1 MQHKI
6 TGYLL
11 FCVGLL
17 LILFATVSMYKVF
30 VNQQPVVAVVQLTD
44 LNITS
49 QLGPMLFPMG
59 NINILVNLIL
69 FVSFMLFIVLVGGKL
84 ALLGCNFLKIE
95 RIYEALSASEK
106 TLSKDQIKN
115 L

>member
-17 LILFATVSMYKVF
+17 LMLFALISMYKVF
-30 VNQQPVVAVVQLTD
+30 VGQQPVVAVVQLAD
-44 LNITS
+44 MSMKS
-49 QLGPMLFPMG
+49 QMGIMTFPME
-59 NINILVNLIL
+59 NFNTLANLGL
-69 FVSFMLFIVLVGGKL
+69 FALFMLFIVTVGGKL

-95 RIYEALSASEK
+95 RLYEALAKNE
-106 TLSKDQIKN
+106 KN
-115 L
+115 LTQDDIKKL

>member
-17 LILFATVSMYKVF
+17 LMLFAVISMYKVF
-30 VNQQPVVAVVQLTD
+30 VGQQPVVAVVQLADMNLKT
-44 LNITS
+44 
-49 QLGPMLFPMG
+49 QMGMMVFPMA
-59 NINILVNLIL
+59 NFNTLANLGL
-69 FVSFMLFIVLVGGKL
+69 FAVFMLFIVTVGGKIS
-84 ALLGCNFLKIE
+84 ALGCHFLKIE
-95 RIYEALSASEK
+95 RLYEALAKSEK
-106 TLSKDQIKN
+106 TLSQDDVKK

>member
-17 LILFATVSMYKVF
+17 LILFAVLSMYKVF
-30 VNQQPVVAVVQLTD
+30 VNQQPVIAIVQLAD
-44 LNITS
+44 LKITS
-49 QLGPMLFPMG
+49 QFGNMVVPASGLNTIINLGLFAFFMAF
-59 NINILVNLIL
+59 LVA
-69 FVSFMLFIVLVGGKL
+69 VGTKV
-84 ALLGCNFLKIE
+84 ATLGCNFLKIE
-95 RIYEALSASEK
+95 RIYEALSKGEK
-106 TLSKDQIKN
+106 TLSKNQIKN

>member
-11 FCVGLL
+11 LCVGLL
-17 LILFATVSMYKVF
+17 LMLFAVIGMYKVF
-30 VNQQPVVAVVQLTD
+30 VGQQPVLAVVQLAD
-44 LNITS
+44 MNLKS
-49 QLGPMLFPMG
+49 QMGVLTFPMS
-59 NINILVNLIL
+59 NFNILINLGL
-69 FVSFMLFIVLVGGKL
+69 FAVFMLFIVTVGGKL

-95 RIYEALSASEK
+95 RLYEALAK
-106 TLSKDQIKN
+106 NGQTLTKDDVKK